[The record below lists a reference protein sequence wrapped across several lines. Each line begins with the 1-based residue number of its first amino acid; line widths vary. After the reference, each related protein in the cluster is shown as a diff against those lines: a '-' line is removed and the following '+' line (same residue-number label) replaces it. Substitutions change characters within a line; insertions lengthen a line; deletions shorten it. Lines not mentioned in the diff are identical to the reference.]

1 LYEKIKEKDRQI
13 DHLAKVDA
21 ELELKYLIKVAEL
34 EELRVN
40 FMSVKGEVEGL
51 KDKLEAGKYVGL
63 DNLALRTGNY
73 NESNDIKQITL

>member
-1 LYEKIKEKDRQI
+1 MYEKIKEKDRQI
-13 DHLAKVDA
+13 DHLGKVNA
-21 ELELKYLIKVAEL
+21 ELERKYLIKVAEL

-40 FMSVKGEVEGL
+40 FMSVKEEVEGL
-51 KDKLEAGKYVGL
+51 KGKYVGL